1 MYIFQV
7 NMSILDQSSQPS
19 LSQRIK
25 LVQNRFHA
33 MPMHMPMLKNFL
45 IRIVLMIL
53 ALGHS

>member
-1 MYIFQV
+1 
-7 NMSILDQSSQPS
+7 MSILDQSSQPS